1 MNKSKQYFK
10 KHGFSI
16 SPQMLEA
23 AKRRAA
29 LLGFGNSFSAY
40 VQRLI
45 ERDLG
50 WVGGVPPSPPTV
62 PPKDN
67 PELFP

>member
-1 MNKSKQYFK
+1 MKKHKQYFR

-16 SPQMLEA
+16 SPEMLEA

-50 WVGGVPPSPPTV
+50 WVGGVPPPPDQDA
-62 PPKDN
+62 P
-67 PELFP
+67 